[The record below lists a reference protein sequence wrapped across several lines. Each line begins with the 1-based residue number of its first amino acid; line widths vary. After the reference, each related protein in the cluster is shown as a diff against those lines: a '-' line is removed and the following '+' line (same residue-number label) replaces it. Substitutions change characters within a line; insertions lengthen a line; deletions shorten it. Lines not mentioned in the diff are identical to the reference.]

1 MKFTELELTNW
12 AVYRDTTTVQFD
24 STPEKPIILING
36 NNDKGKTS
44 LFYAIRYA
52 LYGGIKGLKS
62 HPKENYRKLSE
73 WANFYSAKDGDGE
86 LCVELSIE
94 MEDNTLIRIQR
105 KRKFFQTPTG
115 AEITLSRSDELTI
128 FEDGEIKNVGKDE
141 REVNRWI
148 ENHILPNDASQFFL
162 FDGEVIQRY
171 TQTPG
176 PTVQKAIQQVLGLAE
191 IKKSE
196 KVLSTLL
203 ENIQNEKTKK
213 ARLTTKDAKIKNDLD
228 VVTLDIKNF
237 EILISGTKA
246 QKVAAE
252 KLIEENNKVIKE
264 WKELRE
270 KKDRQSELQSRI
282 TDNKLTLEE
291 YKTELKGN
299 RDYAGLLLANP
310 LLKIIL
316 TTQETPSSLEQ
327 WESQTSAYIIDNE
340 IKDCVCETKIDEG
353 ILDKLKG
360 KVLQLKE
367 NPFSNLKRLGE
378 NISASYRPD
387 AIDVQLNNVI
397 NKISDTEDKIKLDQE
412 EKDLIS
418 EEIKNNPD
426 IGQDLKDR
434 EEANKKASKDIGV
447 MEDKIDKD
455 EKEQNR
461 LKGRLKNLT
470 TQIIQSSASNDLQEL
485 IEQEKYVEKTIRVFV
500 KSFNDYFILEKPKL
514 EKTITEV
521 FRKLTNA
528 PEKYEGISLTP
539 EFEIEIIRK
548 DGEKLPAHRYSP
560 SAGASQIAI
569 TAVIAGFN
577 KHSTRKAPVLIDT
590 PAGRLDP
597 IHTENL
603 LEYYPTMSEQ
613 VIILPQSGEIT
624 PKDEEII
631 SDFVSTRY
639 TIVPKASDPNQSKI
653 VRDKA

>member
-12 AVYRDTTTVQFD
+12 AVYREITTIPFD
-24 STPEKPIILING
+24 STPDKPIILING

-52 LYGGIKGLKS
+52 LYGGVKGLKP
-62 HPKENYRKLSE
+62 HPKDNYRKLSE
-73 WANFYSAKDGDGE
+73 WPNFYSAKDGDGE
-86 LCVELSIE
+86 MCVELSIE
-94 MEDNTLIRIQR
+94 MDDNTLIRIQR

-115 AEITLSRSDELTI
+115 AEITLSRFDELTI

-141 REVNRWI
+141 REINRWI
-148 ENHILPNDASQFFL
+148 ENYILPNEASQFFL
-162 FDGEVIQRY
+162 FDGEVIQKY

-196 KVLSTLL
+196 KDLSKLL
-203 ENIQNEKTKK
+203 ESIQNEKTKK

-228 VVTLDIKNF
+228 VTAFDIKNYDT
-237 EILISGTKA
+237 LINGTKTEIA
-246 QKVAAE
+246 AAE
-252 KLIEENNKVIKE
+252 KLIEDNNKVINE
-264 WKELRE
+264 FKELRE
-270 KKDRQSELQSRI
+270 KKERQLELQSRI
-282 TDNKLTLEE
+282 GDNKLTLDE
-291 YKTELKGN
+291 YRAELKDIRN
-299 RDYAGLLLANP
+299 YAGLLLANP

-316 TTQETPSSLEQ
+316 TTEETPSSLEQ
-327 WESQTSAYIIDNE
+327 WESQTSAYIIDNKIE
-340 IKDCVCETKIDEG
+340 DCVCETKIDEG

-378 NISASYRPD
+378 NISVSYRPD

-426 IGQDLKDR
+426 IGKDLKDR
-434 EEANKKASKDIGV
+434 EEANEKASKDIGV
-447 MEDKIDKD
+447 MEDKMEKD
-455 EKEQNR
+455 EKEVNR

-470 TQIIQSSASNDLQEL
+470 TQIIQSSASDDLQEL
-485 IEQEKYVEKTIRVFV
+485 IEQEQYVEKTIKVFA

-514 EKTITEV
+514 EKTITDV
-521 FRKLTNA
+521 FLQLTNA
-528 PEKYEGISLTP
+528 PEKYKAIALTP
-539 EFEIEIIRK
+539 EFDIQIIRT
-548 DGEKLPAHRYSP
+548 DGEQLPAHRYSP

-577 KHSTRKAPVLIDT
+577 KHSTINAPVVIDT

-603 LEYYPTMSEQ
+603 LEYYPTMSNQ

-624 PKDEEII
+624 PKDEQII

-639 TIVPKASDPNQSKI
+639 TIVPKASDPNQSRI
-653 VRDKA
+653 VRDEA